1 MKKIC
6 ITLFMMAALMV
17 SLSTYAQDNSKAS
30 KVPKTK
36 TEQVGDQSG
45 KACCSEKK
53 DKACCSEKK
62 DKACC
67 EKKDNAGCTEKNK
80 TTKPSASSNATTE
93 TKSCG
98 KKG

>member
-6 ITLFMMAALMV
+6 ITLCMMAAMSI
-17 SLSTYAQDNSKAS
+17 SLSAYAQDNNKQGDGSKA
-30 KVPKTK
+30 K
-36 TEQVGDQSG
+36 TEQVEKKSG
-45 KACCSEKK
+45 KACCAEKK
-53 DKACCSEKK
+53 DKACCGENK

-67 EKKDNAGCTEKNK
+67 EKKGKACCAGKDK
-80 TTKPSASSNATTE
+80 SAKPSASTNDAE

>member
-6 ITLFMMAALMV
+6 IALFMAAALMV
-17 SLSTYAQDNSKAS
+17 SLSTYAQDNKADC
-30 KVPKTK
+30 PKAK
-36 TEQVGDQSG
+36 TEQAEKG
-45 KACCSEKK
+45 KACC
-53 DKACCSEKK
+53 AKK

-67 EKKDNAGCTEKNK
+67 EKKDKACCAKKDKACCTPKDK
-80 TTKPSASSNATTE
+80 SAKPSAGSATVE

>member
-6 ITLFMMAALMV
+6 VTLFMMAALMV
-17 SLSTYAQDNSKAS
+17 SLSTYAQDNNKENDGSKA
-30 KVPKTK
+30 K
-36 TEQVGDQSG
+36 TEQ
-45 KACCSEKK
+45 KACCAKK
-53 DKACCSEKK
+53 DKACCGEKK

-67 EKKDNAGCTEKNK
+67 EKKDKACCTKK
-80 TTKPSASSNATTE
+80 DKSAKPSANSATSE